1 MHPSLLKKGPLG
13 AQGGYS
19 GPKID
24 PKKSILTYLVTKC
37 SFFTCFV
44 CLSSKYFLMVF
55 FYSDHAPMDIFG
67 GRGLYS
73 GPKLTKKESNLR

>member
-24 PKKSILTYLVTKC
+24 PKKVNFDIFGNKMY
-37 SFFTCFV
+37 FFTYFV
-44 CLSSKYFLMVF
+44 YLSSKHFLMVF
-55 FYSDHAPMDIFG
+55 FYSDHAPMDILG
-67 GRGLYS
+67 GSGLYS
-73 GPKLTKKESNLR
+73 GPKLT

>member
-24 PKKSILTYLVTKC
+24 PKKVN
-37 SFFTCFV
+37 F
-44 CLSSKYFLMVF
+44 
-55 FYSDHAPMDIFG
+55 DIFG
-67 GRGLYS
+67 NKMYFFHIFCIFIIKTLFNGL
-73 GPKLTKKESNLR
+73 LLL